1 VTEWGR
7 VAPYIRFRYERTLER
22 LPESGVVYE
31 FGCGIGVGLAYLA
44 RRRPDLTFV
53 GGEMSPEA
61 VAYGNEHFSDLPN
74 LELRVSKG
82 IASFA
87 EMMPAGA
94 FLVAL
99 EVIEHLDDPTLAE
112 FREKILSKVGSCAFS
127 FPFREQNIEGT
138 EHLQSFD
145 LYRINEMFPGFEVLF
160 IRRHSLKFIGFW
172 ERDRSPAPATVLK
185 GLPEDEGARRGRA
198 LECLPEEGTV
208 FEYGCGDGVGLAA
221 MAEARPDLSFVGIDT
236 RKKLF
241 GRRSKNPLPNLR
253 VERVDDPASIVQWMP
268 RSGAYLQTFDYLEM
282 LGKKQMET
290 FRVDVMSRVDGAF
303 FSLPYDR
310 GAPPKGSYWHPLD
323 LWELYAL
330 FPGFRVLDL
339 SRDTRQI
346 AGSWSREPRLWVREW
361 LGVAGEGKAILA
373 IGNTEGPALT
383 RG

>member
-1 VTEWGR
+1 MSRISRDGARGQYRTTVTEWGR

-22 LPESGVVYE
+22 LPASGPVFE

-53 GGEMSPEA
+53 GADFSPEA

-74 LELRVSKG
+74 LELRVAPD

-112 FREKILSKVGSCAFS
+112 FRESVLGKVGACAFS

-145 LYRINEMFPGFEVLF
+145 LYRIHEMFPGFEALF

-172 ERDRSPAPATVLK
+172 EREQVPELPDTAAFAS
-185 GLPEDEGARRGRA
+185 LPEGDRVRRARA
-198 LECLPEEGTV
+198 LECLPSEGTV
-208 FEYGCGDGVGLAA
+208 FEYGCGDGSGLAA
-221 MAEARPDLSFVGIDT
+221 MAEARPDLEFIGVDT

-241 GRRSKNPLPNLR
+241 ARRSRQPRPNVR
-253 VERVDDPASIVQWMP
+253 VERVDD
-268 RSGAYLQTFDYLEM
+268 
-282 LGKKQMET
+282 
-290 FRVDVMSRVDGAF
+290 
-303 FSLPYDR
+303 
-310 GAPPKGSYWHPLD
+310 
-323 LWELYAL
+323 
-330 FPGFRVLDL
+330 
-339 SRDTRQI
+339 QI
-346 AGSWSREPRLWVREW
+346 GRAHV
-361 LGVAGEGKAILA
+361 
-373 IGNTEGPALT
+373 
-383 RG
+383 